1 MVSLRAERSKLVVKN
16 IKYCE
21 FAASQESLLAMTV
34 QDYFIKRLDRNFASR
49 EGPMK
54 RSISAVSMVMI
65 FAAAALVMLS
75 PAVPAF
81 AQQTNP
87 CANDFKQYCGSV
99 TPGGGRLVQCYEQNK
114 NQMSGDCIGWMEGVK
129 ANAAPVQKACADMI
143 NSRCADVKGD
153 PPAMLNCLQGNYI
166 DLTVD
171 CRNQLNQFK
180 GMYPMPMQ

>member
-1 MVSLRAERSKLVVKN
+1 
-16 IKYCE
+16 
-21 FAASQESLLAMTV
+21 
-34 QDYFIKRLDRNFASR
+34 
-49 EGPMK
+49 MK
-54 RSISAVSMVMI
+54 RSISAVSMVTVL
-65 FAAAALVMLS
+65 AAVALMMLS
-75 PAVPAF
+75 SAVPAS

-87 CANDFKQYCGSV
+87 CTNDFATYCPDV

-114 NQMSGDCIGWMEGVK
+114 NQMSADCIGWMEGVK
-129 ANAAPVQKACADMI
+129 ANAAPVKKACADMI

-153 PPAMLNCLQGNYI
+153 PLGMQNCLQSNYI